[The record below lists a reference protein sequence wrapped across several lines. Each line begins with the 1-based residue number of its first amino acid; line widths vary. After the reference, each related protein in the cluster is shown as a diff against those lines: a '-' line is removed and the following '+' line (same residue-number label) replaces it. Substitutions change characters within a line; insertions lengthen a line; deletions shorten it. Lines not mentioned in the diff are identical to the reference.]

1 MPGEHQE
8 VHLLF
13 QMTLINQERFTVFG
27 FPPSNIFF
35 FFFHLSCR
43 FSYGSYLIWFNVL
56 NGTSSIILGS
66 EPYNFRY
73 YHFPNFEE

>member
-35 FFFHLSCR
+35 SFELQV
-43 FSYGSYLIWFNVL
+43 LIRLVL
-56 NGTSSIILGS
+56 DLVQCSQRDFLHYPGL
-66 EPYNFRY
+66 
-73 YHFPNFEE
+73 

>member
-35 FFFHLSCR
+35 FFFSFELQV
-43 FSYGSYLIWFNVL
+43 LIRLVL
-56 NGTSSIILGS
+56 DLVQCSQRDFLHYPGL
-66 EPYNFRY
+66 
-73 YHFPNFEE
+73 